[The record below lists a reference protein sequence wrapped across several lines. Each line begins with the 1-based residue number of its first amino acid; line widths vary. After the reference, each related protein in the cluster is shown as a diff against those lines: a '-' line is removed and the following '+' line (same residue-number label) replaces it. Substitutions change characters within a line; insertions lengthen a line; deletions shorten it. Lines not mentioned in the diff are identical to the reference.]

1 MSQVL
6 FRYSRHSQLFLS
18 CILAKYLKQKCYSYY
33 FSCMNFPYKY
43 HIFSSISLYP
53 VMAII
58 EYWSTK
64 LPPSPNNNI
73 HNTISLF
80 HTHTI
85 YMVSSAYLQNDTTV
99 TLRLRLNFYAHFGCS
114 SSRTNVLPYYTFL
127 VSTTG
132 GSGAGLRFIS
142 SGFPSSTL
150 EAGPKLVVHP
160 L

>member
-1 MSQVL
+1 
-6 FRYSRHSQLFLS
+6 
-18 CILAKYLKQKCYSYY
+18 
-33 FSCMNFPYKY
+33 MNFPCKY

-64 LPPSPNNNI
+64 LPPSPNDNI

-114 SSRTNVLPYYTFL
+114 SSRTNVLPSYTFL

-142 SGFPSSTL
+142 SGLVRNWLFILCKTAFSFPLPLLQPSSVRL
-150 EAGPKLVVHP
+150 RMSNSACFLC
-160 L
+160 LFLFCC